1 MPYVRSKLQGWRDT
15 PHTPLV
21 LDLAFEAAGAAAAG
35 WAYRVSRAR
44 RGSVSCSSTSTHG
57 F

>member
-15 PHTPLV
+15 LHTPLV